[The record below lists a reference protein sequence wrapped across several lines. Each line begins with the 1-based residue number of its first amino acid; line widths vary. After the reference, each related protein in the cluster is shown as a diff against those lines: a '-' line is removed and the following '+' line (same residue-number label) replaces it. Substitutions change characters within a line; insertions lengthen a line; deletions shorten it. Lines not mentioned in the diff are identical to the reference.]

1 MRLRL
6 VAVQRPSVAGIWMAA
21 AGIAV
26 LPLIITEGV
35 SHPRPDLDELIL
47 QLAAGTL
54 PGLYFGFTTWIRAD
68 VGVSCVDTGVSWVRT
83 RLSMLSRFAAAAMIA
98 IALGA
103 VTEAGA
109 WGLYAALPAV
119 AIAIGTT
126 VGTRLLDLDRD
137 RDRKPSRDREPS
149 WARRLGIAAVIA
161 GYLTLGVICL
171 RWHIIVGYDNIAVDV
186 IGAMAVTAACAAGIL
201 AAATFTGGRS
211 GRSQA
216 PVARDRAG

>member
-1 MRLRL
+1 
-6 VAVQRPSVAGIWMAA
+6 VAVQRPSVAGLAMATA
-21 AGIAV
+21 VIAV

-35 SHPRPDLDELIL
+35 SQPRPDLDELIL

-68 VGVSCVDTGVSWVRT
+68 ASGVDAGLSWRRT
-83 RLSMLSRFAAAAMIA
+83 RLSMLSRFTAAAMIA

-119 AIAIGTT
+119 AIAFGTA
-126 VGTRLLDLDRD
+126 VGARLLSPDRT
-137 RDRKPSRDREPS
+137 PSREREPS
-149 WARRLGIAAVIA
+149 RARRLGIAAVVA
-161 GYLTLGVICL
+161 GYLALGVTCL

-186 IGAMAVTAACAAGIL
+186 IGAVAVTAACAAGIG
-201 AAATFTGGRS
+201 AAMTFKDGRS

-216 PVARDRAG
+216 PAAGDRAG